1 MFGCLQNFVKTVMM
15 TLCLHIE
22 LKFIGHLFV
31 FVIQNNIIA
40 KPNYI
45 TEEKFSKCI
54 KSLHKHCNKC
64 NPSL

>member
-1 MFGCLQNFVKTVMM
+1 MIGCLQNFVKTAMM
-15 TLCLHIE
+15 NLCLQLE

-31 FVIQNNIIA
+31 FVIQNNIRA

-54 KSLHKHCNKC
+54 QSLYKCCNNC
-64 NPSL
+64 NASL

>member
-1 MFGCLQNFVKTVMM
+1 L
-15 TLCLHIE
+15 E
-22 LKFIGHLFV
+22 LKFICQLFV

-54 KSLHKHCNKC
+54 QSLYKHCNKC
-64 NPSL
+64 NPFL

>member
-1 MFGCLQNFVKTVMM
+1 MIGCLQNFVKTAMM
-15 TLCLHIE
+15 TLCVQLE

-31 FVIQNNIIA
+31 FVIQNNIMA

-54 KSLHKHCNKC
+54 QSLYKRCNKC
-64 NPSL
+64 DSSL